1 MVTLTIDNKTVTVPA
16 GTTILDAARQVDI
29 HIPTLCYLREINEVA
44 SCRICAVEVEGVD
57 KLATA
62 CNTLVEEGMV
72 VHTNTQR
79 VRITRKTNVELILS
93 QHVDHCVTCVR
104 SGNCSL
110 QALSKAMN
118 IQSVPFR
125 KEASE
130 RPWDPTLPILR
141 DSSKCIKCLRCVS
154 VCERVQSLGV
164 WEVTGSG
171 AHTTV
176 RIRGGLR
183 MNEANCALCGQCITH
198 CPTGAL
204 AARDDVS
211 LIMEAILDPAVETVV
226 QVAPAVRT
234 AWGEGLGLSREE
246 ATPGRLAAALHAV
259 GFDKVFDTDFAADL
273 TIMEEGS
280 EFVEFLGSDAPR
292 PMFTSCCPGW
302 VRFVKQHYPQFT
314 AQLSSAKSPH
324 QMMGAVVKNTLAAE
338 ADEAGRRLFVVSIMP
353 CVAKKYEC
361 DVPELS
367 TVVGATHGAGTD
379 GATHGAG
386 TVGETQGASTDDATR
401 GAGASDAGL
410 VPDAPV
416 APELAAEAAPD
427 VDAVLTVREFGR
439 LLRLVGVDCTALSEA
454 PFDNPL
460 GLSTGAATIFGRTGG
475 VMEAALR
482 SAAYLITGEN
492 PDFSA
497 CDTTAATP
505 ETPWMS
511 RELAIGDAT
520 VRIAVASG
528 LENTSKLLD
537 ALESGE
543 AAFDFVEIMA
553 CPGGCVGGGGQP
565 IQFNSE
571 LAQAR
576 AGVLNRLDAADKLRY
591 SHENPDIAKLYADW
605 IGEPLS
611 HTAHEWLHT
620 DQESWQI

>member
-183 MNEANCALCGQCITH
+183 MNEANCALCGQCVAH
-198 CPTGAL
+198 CPVGAL
-204 AARDDVS
+204 RERDDT
-211 LIMEAILDPAVETVV
+211 EAVFAALADPTKEVV
-226 QVAPAVRT
+226 FQIAPAVRA
-234 AWGEGLGLSREE
+234 AWGEILGLSPEQ
-246 ATPGRLAAALHAV
+246 ATERRLAAAVRALGVRH
-259 GFDKVFDTDFAADL
+259 VFDTTFSADL
-273 TIMEEGS
+273 TIMEESS
-280 EFVEFLGSDAPR
+280 EFVERLTKPGSGELPQ
-292 PMFTSCCPGW
+292 FTSCCPGW
-302 VRFVKQHYPQFT
+302 VRFVRTEYPEM
-314 AQLSSAKSPH
+314 AANLSTAKSPQ
-324 QMMGAVVKNTLAAE
+324 QMFGAVAKSYYAE
-338 ADEAGRRLFVVSIMP
+338 KLGKAPEDIFCVSVMP
-353 CVAKKYEC
+353 CTAKKYESATPEVSDAASQ
-361 DVPELS
+361 DVDVVLTTRELDRMLRAMQINVAALPEEDFDSPLGRGS
-367 TVVGATHGAGTD
+367 GAG
-379 GATHGAG
+379 
-386 TVGETQGASTDDATR
+386 V
-401 GAGASDAGL
+401 
-410 VPDAPV
+410 
-416 APELAAEAAPD
+416 
-427 VDAVLTVREFGR
+427 
-439 LLRLVGVDCTALSEA
+439 
-454 PFDNPL
+454 
-460 GLSTGAATIFGRTGG
+460 IFGVTGG

-482 SAAYLITGEN
+482 TAYWQLTGSN
-492 PDFSA
+492 PPADAFQEIRGQKPWREASF
-497 CDTTAATP
+497 TIG
-505 ETPWMS
+505 ET
-511 RELAIGDAT
+511 T
-520 VRIAVASG
+520 VRLAVASG
-528 LENTSKLLD
+528 LGSARQLMD
-537 ALESGE
+537 ALRSGQVHY
-543 AAFDFVEIMA
+543 DFVEVMA
-553 CPGGCVGGGGQP
+553 CPGGCSGGGGQP
-565 IQFNSE
+565 IHDGQDFA
-571 LAQAR
+571 AQR
-576 AGVLNRLDAADKLRY
+576 GQQLYQLDAESPIRF
-591 SHENPDIAKLYADW
+591 SHENPDVQALYREYL
-605 IGEPLS
+605 GQPLS
-611 HTAHEWLHT
+611 EKAHHLLHT
-620 DQESWQI
+620 DQRTWTL

>member
-183 MNEANCALCGQCITH
+183 MNEANCALCGQCVAH
-198 CPTGAL
+198 CPVGAL
-204 AARDDVS
+204 RERDDT
-211 LIMEAILDPAVETVV
+211 EAVFAALADPTKEVV
-226 QVAPAVRT
+226 FQIAPAVRA
-234 AWGEGLGLSREE
+234 AWGEILGLSPEQ
-246 ATPGRLAAALHAV
+246 ATERRLAAAVRALGVRH
-259 GFDKVFDTDFAADL
+259 VFDTTFSADL
-273 TIMEEGS
+273 TIMEESS
-280 EFVEFLGSDAPR
+280 EFVERLTKPGSGELPQ
-292 PMFTSCCPGW
+292 FTSCCPGW
-302 VRFVKQHYPQFT
+302 VRFVRTEYPEM
-314 AQLSSAKSPH
+314 AANLSTAKSPQ
-324 QMMGAVVKNTLAAE
+324 QMFGAVAKSYYAE
-338 ADEAGRRLFVVSIMP
+338 KLGKAPEDIFCVSVMP
-353 CVAKKYEC
+353 CTAKKYESATPEVSDAASQ
-361 DVPELS
+361 DVDVVLTTRELDRMLRAMQINVAALPEEDFDSPLGRGS
-367 TVVGATHGAGTD
+367 GAG
-379 GATHGAG
+379 
-386 TVGETQGASTDDATR
+386 V
-401 GAGASDAGL
+401 
-410 VPDAPV
+410 
-416 APELAAEAAPD
+416 
-427 VDAVLTVREFGR
+427 
-439 LLRLVGVDCTALSEA
+439 
-454 PFDNPL
+454 
-460 GLSTGAATIFGRTGG
+460 IFGVTGG

-482 SAAYLITGEN
+482 TAYWQLTGSN
-492 PDFSA
+492 PPADAFQ
-497 CDTTAATP
+497 
-505 ETPWMS
+505 EIRGQKPW
-511 RELAIGDAT
+511 REANFTIGEIT
-520 VRIAVASG
+520 VRLAVASG
-528 LENTSKLLD
+528 LGSARQLMD
-537 ALESGE
+537 ALRSGQVHY
-543 AAFDFVEIMA
+543 DFVEVMA
-553 CPGGCVGGGGQP
+553 CPGGCSGGGGQP
-565 IQFNSE
+565 IHDGQDFA
-571 LAQAR
+571 AQR
-576 AGVLNRLDAADKLRY
+576 GQQLYQLDAESPIRF
-591 SHENPDIAKLYADW
+591 SHENPDVQALYREYL
-605 IGEPLS
+605 GQPLS
-611 HTAHEWLHT
+611 EKAHHLLHT
-620 DQESWQI
+620 DQRTWTL

>member
-183 MNEANCALCGQCITH
+183 MNEANCALCGQCVAH
-198 CPTGAL
+198 CPVGAL
-204 AARDDVS
+204 RERDDT
-211 LIMEAILDPAVETVV
+211 EAVFAALADPTKEVV
-226 QVAPAVRT
+226 FQIAPAVRA
-234 AWGEGLGLSREE
+234 AWGEILGLSPEQ
-246 ATPGRLAAALHAV
+246 ATERRLAAAVRALGVRH
-259 GFDKVFDTDFAADL
+259 VFDTTFSADL
-273 TIMEEGS
+273 TIMEESS
-280 EFVEFLGSDAPR
+280 EFVERLTKPGSGELPQ
-292 PMFTSCCPGW
+292 FTSCCPGW
-302 VRFVKQHYPQFT
+302 VRFVRTEYPEM
-314 AQLSSAKSPH
+314 AANLSTAKSPQ
-324 QMMGAVVKNTLAAE
+324 QMFGAVAKSYYAE
-338 ADEAGRRLFVVSIMP
+338 KLGKAPEDIFCVSVMP
-353 CVAKKYEC
+353 CTAKKYEASR
-361 DVPELS
+361 PELGRDGYQDVDYVL
-367 TVVGATHGAGTD
+367 TTRELAKLIRYVGLDLSVLPESEFDSPLGT
-379 GATHGAG
+379 G
-386 TVGETQGASTDDATR
+386 S
-401 GAGASDAGL
+401 GAGA
-410 VPDAPV
+410 
-416 APELAAEAAPD
+416 
-427 VDAVLTVREFGR
+427 
-439 LLRLVGVDCTALSEA
+439 
-454 PFDNPL
+454 
-460 GLSTGAATIFGRTGG
+460 IFGATGG

-482 SAAYLITGEN
+482 TAYELYTGKTLPRLEFDAVRGDIN
-492 PDFSA
+492 A
-497 CDTTAATP
+497 IKEATIDLDG
-505 ETPWMS
+505 TP
-511 RELAIGDAT
+511 LK
-520 VRIAVASG
+520 VAVANG
-528 LENTSKLLD
+528 LKNAEELIRRV
-537 ALESGE
+537 ERGE
-543 AAFDFVEIMA
+543 ADYIFIEIMA
-553 CPGGCVGGGGQP
+553 CPGGCIGGGGQP
-565 IQFNSE
+565 IGTNN
-571 LAQAR
+571 AVRDARIQALYEIDR
-576 AGVLNRLDAADKLRY
+576 SLPLRK
-591 SHENPDIAKLYADW
+591 SHENPEIKTIYEEFFGA
-605 IGEPLS
+605 PLS
-611 HTAHEWLHT
+611 QRSHELLHT
-620 DQESWQI
+620 HYHARKKRHDFSHLS

>member
-183 MNEANCALCGQCITH
+183 MNEANCALCGQCVAH
-198 CPTGAL
+198 CPVGAL
-204 AARDDVS
+204 RERDDT
-211 LIMEAILDPAVETVV
+211 EAVFAALADPTKEVV
-226 QVAPAVRT
+226 FQIAPAVRA
-234 AWGEGLGLSREE
+234 AWGEILGLSPEQ
-246 ATPGRLAAALHAV
+246 ATERRLAAAVRALGVRH
-259 GFDKVFDTDFAADL
+259 VFDTTFSADL
-273 TIMEEGS
+273 TIMEESS
-280 EFVEFLGSDAPR
+280 EFVERLTKPGSGELPQ
-292 PMFTSCCPGW
+292 FTSCCPGW
-302 VRFVKQHYPQFT
+302 VRFVRTEYPEM
-314 AQLSSAKSPH
+314 AANLSTAKSPQ
-324 QMMGAVVKNTLAAE
+324 QMFGAVAKSYYAE
-338 ADEAGRRLFVVSIMP
+338 KLGKAPEDIFCVSVMP
-353 CVAKKYEC
+353 CTAKKYESATPEVSDAASQ
-361 DVPELS
+361 DVDVVLTTRELDRMLRAMQINVAALPEEDFDSPLGRGS
-367 TVVGATHGAGTD
+367 GAG
-379 GATHGAG
+379 
-386 TVGETQGASTDDATR
+386 V
-401 GAGASDAGL
+401 
-410 VPDAPV
+410 
-416 APELAAEAAPD
+416 
-427 VDAVLTVREFGR
+427 
-439 LLRLVGVDCTALSEA
+439 
-454 PFDNPL
+454 
-460 GLSTGAATIFGRTGG
+460 IFGVTGG

-482 SAAYLITGEN
+482 TAYWQLTGSN
-492 PDFSA
+492 PPADAFQEIRGQKPWREASFNIG
-497 CDTTAATP
+497 
-505 ETPWMS
+505 ET
-511 RELAIGDAT
+511 T
-520 VRIAVASG
+520 VRLAVASG
-528 LENTSKLLD
+528 LGSARQLMD
-537 ALESGE
+537 ALRSGQVHY
-543 AAFDFVEIMA
+543 DFVEVMA
-553 CPGGCVGGGGQP
+553 CPGGCSGGGGQP
-565 IQFNSE
+565 IHDGQDFA
-571 LAQAR
+571 AQR
-576 AGVLNRLDAADKLRY
+576 GQQLYQLDAESPIRF
-591 SHENPDIAKLYADW
+591 SHENPDVQALYREYL
-605 IGEPLS
+605 GQPLS
-611 HTAHEWLHT
+611 EKAHHLLHT
-620 DQESWQI
+620 DQRTWTL